1 VCAVTGGEEWLLAAA
16 VTQKMAV
23 QATLKLQ
30 QQHEDGRGGNAEA
43 ATAAMRQFLWQLQRR
58 FRTLQGW
65 WQQKEVTQWKAE

>member
-1 VCAVTGGEEWLLAAA
+1 
-16 VTQKMAV
+16 V